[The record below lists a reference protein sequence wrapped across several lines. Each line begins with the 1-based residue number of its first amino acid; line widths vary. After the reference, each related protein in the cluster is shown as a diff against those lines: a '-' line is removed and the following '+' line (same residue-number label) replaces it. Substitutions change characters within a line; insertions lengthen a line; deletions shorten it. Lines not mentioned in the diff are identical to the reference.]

1 MDDLLLLWGRWGGGV
16 WEGVVAGLQGTATEK
31 KKRKKRGWHF
41 HHGRQL
47 ARVFLIKRGGLHEW
61 VTVISAEEDT
71 YT

>member
-1 MDDLLLLWGRWGGGV
+1 MGEVGGWRVGGG
-16 WEGVVAGLQGTATEK
+16 GRRVAGDGDRKK

>member
-1 MDDLLLLWGRWGGGV
+1 MGYLLLLCAADAGV
-16 WEGVVAGLQGTATEK
+16 QRRAGDSKKK
-31 KKRKKRGWHF
+31 KKRGSHF

-47 ARVFLIKRGGLHEW
+47 ARVSLIKRGCLHEW